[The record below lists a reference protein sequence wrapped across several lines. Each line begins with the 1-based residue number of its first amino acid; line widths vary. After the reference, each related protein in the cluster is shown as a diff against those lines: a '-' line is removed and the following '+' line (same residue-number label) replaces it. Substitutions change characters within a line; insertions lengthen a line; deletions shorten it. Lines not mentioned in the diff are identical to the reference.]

1 MPYPDRVAAACVHYA
16 EGKGE
21 AARAALHA
29 FLGGL
34 PDHAGFLGAELLLSA
49 AQPEL
54 TLVASRWADLPP
66 PLPVPDGVRAWV
78 FQVQASR

>member
-1 MPYPDRVAAACVHYA
+1 M
-16 EGKGE
+16 
-21 AARAALHA
+21 
-29 FLGGL
+29 
-34 PDHAGFLGAELLLSA
+34 LLSA